1 MVAIT
6 HLWQRNSWLFPNQH
20 WSKLVPKCDKI
31 LDGFIDISSY
41 HKSFVSRNCNNIHCI
56 INWFEKKLS
65 FWKKSEAVCQPS
77 KTVLFNFHIWNCCWS
92 GNEAVTEQQL
102 AQRVVHFSSFWNCIY
117 ADWSYTKRHHNLG
130 EDIFFNRKMK
140 NEH

>member
-1 MVAIT
+1 MSSLI
-6 HLWQRNSWLFPNQH
+6 PN
-20 WSKLVPKCDKI
+20 K
-31 LDGFIDISSY
+31 
-41 HKSFVSRNCNNIHCI
+41 NIA
-56 INWFEKKLS
+56 
-65 FWKKSEAVCQPS
+65 FWKQFEAVCQPS
-77 KTVLFNFHIWNCCWS
+77 KSVLFNFHIWNCCWS

-130 EDIFFNRKMK
+130 EDMFFNRNMK